1 MQVISIIVH
10 SANIKMMWTAQDEDD
25 GPGDILDEE
34 LQKQLNEMADYD
46 SADEAEEPAAAS
58 HPPGEYPGCTC
69 PAVVFA
75 SSSCCCMLCVTG
87 CSKVQ
92 RYLSVGSY
100 CSACCKSIRSNMHS
114 CTTATWRGIDVMH
127 AHKA

>member
-10 SANIKMMWTAQDEDD
+10 SANSEMMWTAQDEDD

-46 SADEAEEPAAAS
+46 SADEAEESAAAS

-75 SSSCCCMLCVTG
+75 LSSCHCMLCVTG

-92 RYLSVGSY
+92 RYLSAWSY
-100 CSACCKSIRSNMHS
+100 CNAGRISNHSNMHF
-114 CTTATWRGIDVMH
+114 CTTATLHGVNVTH
-127 AHKA
+127 AHKH